1 MPKRSDKRR
10 IGVSSFGFGGTN
22 AHVVLEEAPEVPG
35 KVESEY
41 QRPNHLL
48 VLSAKSGK
56 ALDAQVDQY
65 IHYLSEN

>member
-56 ALDAQVDQY
+56 KRLMLRLSNTFN
-65 IHYLSEN
+65 LSE